1 MNIWLVPAQGLA
13 CIVVRN
19 NQSSSGGMGCSTP
32 ASAEES
38 GLAEISATTVAAV
51 LPDGSSAVDVTRKDG
66 SSVQLT
72 PNQDGA
78 VALSTNQ
85 PLSALTYTGPDRATH
100 QLAVASVT
108 PPPPGS

>member
-1 MNIWLVPAQGLA
+1 MNIWLVPGERQI

-19 NQSSSGGMGCSTP
+19 NQSTSGGMGCTTP
-32 ASAEES
+32 AAPRQI
-38 GLAEISATTVAAV
+38 GLAEISASTVAAV
-51 LPDGSSAVDVTRKDG
+51 LPDGSSAVDVTWKDG

-100 QLAVASVT
+100 RLAVASVT
-108 PPPPGS
+108 PPGS